1 MGGLD
6 RMVDFP
12 ALVSTSHS
20 ITGVGWKQSASDLIL
35 SGVGW
40 VAVTAGTGMNVDL
53 ETHAPADINVCVRT
67 PALIP
72 EAINQRGKRSRSSD
86 RTKYYG

>member
-1 MGGLD
+1 MA
-6 RMVDFP
+6 DFP
-12 ALVSTSHS
+12 ALVGTSHS
-20 ITGVGWKQSASDLIL
+20 ITGVGWKQSALDLIF

-40 VAVTAGTGMNVDL
+40 VAVTAGTGMKVDL
-53 ETHAPADINVCVRT
+53 KTHAPAGIDVCVRT

-72 EAINQRGKRSRSSD
+72 GAINQRGRRSRAND